1 MNKICGVGINDADYK
16 VTFYNNDGKRGH
28 CPFYR
33 RWSSMINR
41 CYNGNFSSYNNSEV
55 CEEWLTFSNFKTWM
69 ETQDWENKELDK
81 DLLFPNNKVYCPTKC
96 LFVPKELN
104 SLFVDSKSNRG
115 DYAIGVSFEKRRNK
129 FESYISINNKKKHL
143 GYYTDEYSAHFQWQ
157 IHKLNLLENS
167 LSLFS
172 DEIYLSI
179 INLRIGKLKNDME
192 NSSITESLHHF

>member
-1 MNKICGVGINDADYK
+1 
-16 VTFYNNDGKRGH
+16 
-28 CPFYR
+28 
-33 RWSSMINR
+33 MINR
-41 CYNGNFSSYNNSEV
+41 CYNGKFSSYNNSEV
-55 CEEWLTFSNFKTWM
+55 CEEWLTFSNFKAWM

-81 DLLFPNNKVYCPTKC
+81 DLMFPNNQIYCPDKC

-129 FESYISINNKKKHL
+129 FESYISLNNKKKHL
-143 GYYTDEYSAHFQWQ
+143 GYYPDEYSAHFQWQ

-172 DEIYLSI
+172 DQIYLSI
-179 INLRIGKLKNDME
+179 INLRIEKLKNDME
-192 NSSITESLHHF
+192 NSIITESLHHF